1 MAMLW
6 VRRLAADAPTAED
19 RAALWAQFNATLW
32 PPFWRR
38 ELDIEDPA
46 VLRDVLDRAGL
57 QSGGFEAFCGDGG
70 EGRAE
75 YEAVQLRAVEER
87 GVFGVPTYC
96 FDDARGG
103 ARAYWGREHLNLI
116 RLRLYEEGLA
126 RPGAAIDSPH
136 VWAGP

>member
-1 MAMLW
+1 MRA
-6 VRRLAADAPTAED
+6 LAVEK
-19 RAALWAQFNATLW
+19 AALYVSDSASRGGGGGSSPGGRSPLVGIPQFRQL
-32 PPFWRR
+32 
-38 ELDIEDPA
+38 
-46 VLRDVLDRAGL
+46 
-57 QSGGFEAFCGDGG
+57 GG